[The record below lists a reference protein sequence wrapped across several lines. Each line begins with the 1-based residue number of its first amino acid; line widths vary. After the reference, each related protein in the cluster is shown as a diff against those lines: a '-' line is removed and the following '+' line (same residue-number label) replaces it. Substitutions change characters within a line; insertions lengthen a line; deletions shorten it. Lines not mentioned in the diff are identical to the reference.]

1 MGLFLSGFLSDK
13 VGRKRSLLV
22 AGILQIVSA
31 YSVYFCTSF
40 PALLS
45 AVALSNLFSCMVQ
58 VQSLKRR
65 SIRKFVITAR
75 VS

>member
-1 MGLFLSGFLSDK
+1 M
-13 VGRKRSLLV
+13 

-58 VQSLKRR
+58 VQSFKRR
-65 SIRKFVITAR
+65 STRKFVITAR